1 MLHKSLH
8 GWICCEWFLKNLLL
22 LKANYA
28 IKHLHHWYLF
38 SECSILIQITNI
50 LESETQIHLLAS
62 NALQKARE
70 KRFPLISLIFQL
82 FLHINGAQKCAVVFN
97 AVYKLMVP
105 SCTTPLPSSLTPQ
118 GPLPACSVPEQGTPP
133 LDNPPEES
141 LHSYMS
147 LDQSEKEWIQ
157 VEMTWSGGRPGVCRS
172 NKSLTSS
179 NPNNSI
185 SGKKQ

>member
-38 SECSILIQITNI
+38 SECSILIQITNT
-50 LESETQIHLLAS
+50 LKPETQIHSLAS

-97 AVYKLMVP
+97 AVYKLTVP

-118 GPLPACSVPEQGTPP
+118 GPLPACSVPEQGTPLLRIP
-133 LDNPPEES
+133 QKNLFTASCHWIKVRRNPSGDDLEWGKARRVSEQRVRWGTQES
-141 LHSYMS
+141 
-147 LDQSEKEWIQ
+147 DIIK
-157 VEMTWSGGRPGVCRS
+157 P
-172 NKSLTSS
+172 K
-179 NPNNSI
+179 
-185 SGKKQ
+185 